1 MSTPATEVADFIQ
14 QFVKQQE
21 SYQGACFRMT
31 GEKGY
36 HSVVSG
42 ARHHFII
49 GLVID
54 LDDKTVQM
62 EITKGH
68 YFQALAPLHQY
79 VSLILFGYFDKGGR
93 ISNDL
98 LLCDDQ
104 A

>member
-21 SYQGACFRMT
+21 SYQGACFRLT

-36 HSVVSG
+36 HSVESG

-54 LDDKTVQM
+54 LDDKTVRM
-62 EITKGH
+62 DITKGH
-68 YFQALAPLHQY
+68 YVQALAPLHQY
-79 VSLILFGYFDKGGR
+79 VI
-93 ISNDL
+93 DL
-98 LLCDDQ
+98 LSSKLTEYRLN
-104 A
+104 